1 MPAPSTTGGN
11 LMGYPASVDNG
22 LIAPFTLEAPDVS
35 VLSASIS
42 IAAGAAYLN
51 AVILYSPV
59 TVTQMRCDITNGSP
73 TGNIDMGIYDATG
86 ANGLPGN
93 LLGHTGAVAA
103 TTGMFTQNLTANL
116 PLGPG
121 RYWLAFLDTA
131 SDQPAMRQSVVAG
144 IGTVVRTTVTNLSV
158 LPPVLGSVANNT
170 NKVGLVALLSGSW
183 S

>member
-1 MPAPSTTGGN
+1 
-11 LMGYPASVDNG
+11 
-22 LIAPFTLEAPDVS
+22 
-35 VLSASIS
+35 
-42 IAAGAAYLN
+42 
-51 AVILYSPV
+51 
-59 TVTQMRCDITNGSP
+59 
-73 TGNIDMGIYDATG
+73 
-86 ANGLPGN
+86 
-93 LLGHTGAVAA
+93 
-103 TTGMFTQNLTANL
+103 MFTQNLTANL

-144 IGTVVRTTVTNLSV
+144 IGTAVRTTVTNLSV